1 MKHLLSLLISTSILL
16 GLQAAPFTGK
26 VRYEVSITGEGV
38 AGSEAMLPKAYVV
51 SYGKNHV
58 KVVTE
63 GGLMASMTGD
73 IITDMSTQTV
83 YMVNHT
89 NKTVNVMKE
98 DGAKDQA
105 SNAGTSVK
113 KLKDKSVI
121 LGYNTVKYEVEST
134 EGNQTMRSFVWT
146 TKEIEPVA
154 KAKSV
159 GFMRLPQDKV
169 EGFTLKFETEIKMA
183 GISIAMSM
191 TASEITPMEFD
202 ADYFKIPENYKKEDG
217 PPAFMR
223 MGME

>member
-1 MKHLLSLLISTSILL
+1 MKQLLSLFVGFSFALNVH
-16 GLQAAPFTGK
+16 AAPFTGK
-26 VRYEVSITGEGV
+26 VRYEISITGEGV

-51 SYGKNHV
+51 SYGKQHV

-83 YMVNHT
+83 YMVNH
-89 NKTVNVMKE
+89 NSQTVNILQE
-98 DGAKDQA
+98 EGAKDQA
-105 SNAGTSVK
+105 GNAGTSVK

-121 LGYNTVKYEVEST
+121 LGYATTKYEVESK

-146 TKEIEPVA
+146 TKDIEPL
-154 KAKSV
+154 AKSKNV

-191 TASEITPMEFD
+191 VASEITPMEFD
-202 ADYFKIPENYKKEDG
+202 EDYFSIPQNYKKENG

-223 MGME
+223 MNMD